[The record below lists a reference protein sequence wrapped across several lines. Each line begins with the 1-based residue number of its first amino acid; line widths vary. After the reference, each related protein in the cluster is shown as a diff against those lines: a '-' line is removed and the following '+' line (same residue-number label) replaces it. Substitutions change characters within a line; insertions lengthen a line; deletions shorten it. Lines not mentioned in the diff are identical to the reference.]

1 VAAFERHPSVT
12 SRKINRCSVN
22 ERDGE
27 HDEDRWREFRVM
39 DVLSH
44 EHDAGF
50 RSNVTRVKSA
60 RA

>member
-27 HDEDRWREFRVM
+27 HDEEAHREEEIDGGNFESWMSIESR
-39 DVLSH
+39 
-44 EHDAGF
+44 
-50 RSNVTRVKSA
+50 T
-60 RA
+60 